1 MKHIKEMEEVDK
13 QINNQDLLKK
23 VDISYALGKSY
34 EDLKNYEKA
43 FHYLN
48 KANQLKFDKFLGKT
62 IKFTQDNH
70 SFSNLGVLRGLHYQL
85 EPKAQAKLV
94 RCTKGEVFDVLVDI
108 RKDSITFGQWVGAK
122 LSSKNKNQLWVP
134 IGFAHGFLV
143 LSDLAEVNYK
153 VSGFWN
159 KSCERS
165 LLWNDKEIDIKWP
178 LDQYNISK
186 PLLSEKDINAS
197 TLFEVVLINYFH
209 SLVMKST

>member
-1 MKHIKEMEEVDK
+1 MDFRMLTSNKG
-13 QINNQDLLKK
+13 NLLKGPILIKPKLFHDERGSFFESWNLKSFNK
-23 VDISYALGKSY
+23 VIS
-34 EDLKNYEKA
+34 DQVD
-43 FHYLN
+43 FV
-48 KANQLKFDKFLGKT
+48 
-62 IKFTQDNH
+62 QDNI
-70 SFSNLGVLRGLHYQL
+70 STSKKGVLRGLHYQGMP
-85 EPKAQAKLV
+85 EPQGKLV
-94 RCTKGEVFDVLVDI
+94 RCSLGEIFDVVVDI
-108 RKDSITFGQWVGAK
+108 RRDSITFGQWVGAK

-197 TLFEVVLINYFH
+197 TLFEIKENGDLFE
-209 SLVMKST
+209 

>member
-1 MKHIKEMEEVDK
+1 MLTSNKG
-13 QINNQDLLKK
+13 NLLKGPILIKPKLFHDERGSFFESWNLKSFNK
-23 VDISYALGKSY
+23 VIS
-34 EDLKNYEKA
+34 DQVD
-43 FHYLN
+43 FV
-48 KANQLKFDKFLGKT
+48 
-62 IKFTQDNH
+62 QDNI
-70 SFSNLGVLRGLHYQL
+70 SISKKGVLRGLHYQGMP
-85 EPKAQAKLV
+85 EPQGKLV
-94 RCTKGEVFDVLVDI
+94 RCSLGEIFDVVVDI
-108 RKDSITFGQWVGAK
+108 RTDSITFGQWAGAK

-143 LSDLAEVNYK
+143 LSNLAEVNYK

-197 TLFEVVLINYFH
+197 TLIEIKENGDLFE
-209 SLVMKST
+209 